1 MKSIIHV
8 LAQAGLLFLFFL
20 FFTPLLGQSPTV
32 DTTGVSG
39 WDPFEEPV
47 TVENL
52 MKAYHA
58 IFGALVILW
67 GYVARL
73 FGWNTGKAPF
83 VFVVV
88 AGGAVIA
95 GAFVALGLAKA
106 APLIITFFLSLG
118 LFDTILKPGEK
129 AIVKQLSKKLQK
141 EPVAGR

>member
-1 MKSIIHV
+1 MKTILRV
-8 LAQAGLLFLFFL
+8 LALGLLFFMFAVPIG
-20 FFTPLLGQSPTV
+20 FAQDVPLV

-39 WDPFEEPV
+39 WNPFDEPV
-47 TVENL
+47 TIDNL

-67 GYVARL
+67 GYIARL
-73 FGWNTGKAPF
+73 LGWNTNKVPF

-106 APLIITFFLSLG
+106 TPLIITFFLSLG
-118 LFDTILKPGEK
+118 LFDTFLKPGQK
-129 AIVKQLSKKLQK
+129 AIVKRLSKKLQQ
-141 EPVAGR
+141 ESVSGR

>member
-1 MKSIIHV
+1 MKTIIRV
-8 LAQAGLLFLFFL
+8 LALGGLFFL
-20 FFTPLLGQSPTV
+20 FAVPLCFGQSPTV

-39 WDPFEEPV
+39 WNPFEEPV
-47 TVENL
+47 TIENL

-67 GYVARL
+67 GYLARL
-73 FGWNTGKAPF
+73 FGWNTKKVPF

-118 LFDTILKPGEK
+118 LFDTFLKPGEK
-129 AIVKQLSKKLQK
+129 AIVKSFSNKPQK
-141 EPVAGR
+141 ESVAGR

>member
-1 MKSIIHV
+1 MKTIIRV
-8 LAQAGLLFLFFL
+8 LALGGLFFL
-20 FFTPLLGQSPTV
+20 FAVPLCFGQEAPVV

-39 WDPFEEPV
+39 WNPFEEPV
-47 TVENL
+47 TIENL

-58 IFGALVILW
+58 IFGSLVIIW

-73 FGWNTGKAPF
+73 FGWNTGKVPF

-118 LFDTILKPGEK
+118 LFDTFLKPGEK
-129 AIVKQLSKKLQK
+129 AIVKSFSNKLQK
-141 EPVAGR
+141 SGSTGR